1 MTLFV
6 INFTLLVFL
15 VTVPFLFQYFV
26 CCSRVNDRRVSYTRR
41 RIYLEFRVSYTTRV
55 AEYDGNMKL
64 NNIHFEEWLF

>member
-6 INFTLLVFL
+6 IHFTLFVLL
-15 VTVPFLFQYFV
+15 VTAPFLLV

-41 RIYLEFRVSYTTRV
+41 RIYLEFHASYTTRV
-55 AEYDGNMKL
+55 AEYDVNIKL